1 MECVYAHEPM
11 LLYYLIYSNPFPI
24 GSHKIVY
31 HGKKTVSKL
40 NIFYCPA
47 SVHAFYPF
55 LVFFRSFFTDKEL
68 RWEKSKIVLGNFFD
82 QKQSKKRVGRSL
94 IIPLSL
100 ESPSWRINKLGR
112 KVQYSMSRAEH
123 RAGIFKLLWSPRINF
138 MESIPPSCVP
148 ARRAGTITH
157 FLLGS

>member
-47 SVHAFYPF
+47 SVHAFYLF
-55 LVFFRSFFTDKEL
+55 SVFFRSFFADKEL
-68 RWEKSKIVLGNFFD
+68 R
-82 QKQSKKRVGRSL
+82 
-94 IIPLSL
+94 
-100 ESPSWRINKLGR
+100 
-112 KVQYSMSRAEH
+112 
-123 RAGIFKLLWSPRINF
+123 
-138 MESIPPSCVP
+138 
-148 ARRAGTITH
+148 
-157 FLLGS
+157 